1 MKIRFATAALGAA
14 LMLSACGASD
24 TAGDDSVG
32 ANPQIPNPNAGALPT
47 IQIAKPIG
55 WTASE
60 APTAPAGFSVSRYA
74 EGLHHPRNLHVLPN
88 GDVLVVQA
96 NKVEHPPA
104 DLEAWIAKHV
114 MAAAGAGV
122 ASANEITL
130 LRGVDAQGR
139 AVERHLLI
147 KGLVS
152 PFGVAYAD
160 GYLYVA
166 DTDAVVRFPYKLGD
180 PEITAKPQ
188 KVADLPANAPND
200 HWTRDLALSADGK
213 TLYVS
218 VGSDSNI
225 ADHGLEAEQGR
236 ALILAM
242 NLDGSGKRVFASGL
256 RNANGLT
263 IQPGTNQLWA
273 VVNERDMLGND
284 TPPDYLVAVKDG
296 GFYGWPWSYWG
307 QHVDARVKPP
317 RPDMVQ
323 KAIAPD
329 YALGGHVAPLGLAFY
344 TGASFP
350 EPWRSGAYIGEHG
363 SWNRKPPSGYKVA
376 FVTFEHGRPTGLPKD
391 FLTGF
396 LNAKG
401 ETHGRPVGVAVD
413 SAGALLVADDVG
425 DIVWRVA
432 AKPAK

>member
-1 MKIRFATAALGAA
+1 MKIWFATAALGAA

-188 KVADLPANAPND
+188 KVADLPSRWARTP
-200 HWTRDLALSADGK
+200 TSPIM
-213 TLYVS
+213 VS
-218 VGSDSNI
+218 RRSK
-225 ADHGLEAEQGR
+225 AE
-236 ALILAM
+236 
-242 NLDGSGKRVFASGL
+242 
-256 RNANGLT
+256 
-263 IQPGTNQLWA
+263 
-273 VVNERDMLGND
+273 
-284 TPPDYLVAVKDG
+284 
-296 GFYGWPWSYWG
+296 
-307 QHVDARVKPP
+307 
-317 RPDMVQ
+317 
-323 KAIAPD
+323 
-329 YALGGHVAPLGLAFY
+329 
-344 TGASFP
+344 
-350 EPWRSGAYIGEHG
+350 RS
-363 SWNRKPPSGYKVA
+363 SSP
-376 FVTFEHGRPTGLPKD
+376 
-391 FLTGF
+391 
-396 LNAKG
+396 
-401 ETHGRPVGVAVD
+401 
-413 SAGALLVADDVG
+413 
-425 DIVWRVA
+425 
-432 AKPAK
+432 

>member
-1 MKIRFATAALGAA
+1 
-14 LMLSACGASD
+14 
-24 TAGDDSVG
+24 
-32 ANPQIPNPNAGALPT
+32 
-47 IQIAKPIG
+47 
-55 WTASE
+55 
-60 APTAPAGFSVSRYA
+60 
-74 EGLHHPRNLHVLPN
+74 
-88 GDVLVVQA
+88 
-96 NKVEHPPA
+96 
-104 DLEAWIAKHV
+104 
-114 MAAAGAGV
+114 
-122 ASANEITL
+122 
-130 LRGVDAQGR
+130 
-139 AVERHLLI
+139 
-147 KGLVS
+147 
-152 PFGVAYAD
+152 
-160 GYLYVA
+160 
-166 DTDAVVRFPYKLGD
+166 
-180 PEITAKPQ
+180 
-188 KVADLPANAPND
+188 
-200 HWTRDLALSADGK
+200 
-213 TLYVS
+213 